1 MNANFFYAE
10 VVETPDDFG
19 TRFKGPDNPVPV
31 PEQAPEI
38 NNLISVR
45 PLSSR
50 NSSIINGIRPFNKY
64 GFTVPIIGE
73 IVLVCTGPGE
83 ETDTLVYDTQYY
95 YLNTVNIFNNQNIN
109 PTPGTY
115 WFKAANDSRTEQFD
129 WNVGKSKS
137 SPSWEEEDRVSSL
150 QPYEGDIIFSSR
162 FGSGLRFSTSWTK
175 GRTEYSNKPCGIF
188 QGSNKSPITILSNGW
203 KKDGD
208 NKTVNEDFDATKSLI
223 VLTSDQK
230 LPKFKSAQSNLG
242 VVAGVQPSSVY
253 SGAQIV
259 ITSDR
264 LVFNSKKDEVILS
277 AKKTVTVATPNWAMD
292 LDSLFTVLEDLIS
305 LLQEQASASPQYQYL
320 TGTGPMV
327 GAPGAVPEL
336 TLLLAQLK
344 AMRQ

>member
-19 TRFKGPDNPVPV
+19 DRFNAPNSPASAPFLP
-31 PEQAPEI
+31 PEV

-73 IVLVCTGPGE
+73 VVLICTGPGE
-83 ETDTLVYDTQYY
+83 ATDTLVYDTQYY

-115 WFKAANDSRTEQFD
+115 WFKAANDNRTEQFD

-162 FGSGLRFSTSWTK
+162 FGSALRFSTSYTK
-175 GRTEYSNKPCGIF
+175 GLSEYSITPPW
-188 QGSNKSPITILSNGW
+188 QGTAKSPITILSTGIQA
-203 KKDGD
+203 KGSD
-208 NKTVNEDFDATKSLI
+208 VVVAEDFDTTKSII
-223 VLTSDQK
+223 VLSSDQK
-230 LPKFKSAQSNLG
+230 LTKFKSSQSNLG
-242 VVAGVQPSSVY
+242 APSGVKPGSTYQ
-253 SGAQIV
+253 GAQILL
-259 ITSDR
+259 TSDR
-264 LVFNSKKDEVILS
+264 LIFNSKKDEIILS
-277 AKKTVTVATPNWAMD
+277 AKKTVTIATPNWAMD
-292 LDSLFTVLEDLIS
+292 LDKLFTVLEDLVT
-305 LLQEQASASPQYQYL
+305 LLQQQASATPQYQYQ
-320 TGTGPMV
+320 TGTGPTV

-336 TLLLAQLK
+336 TLLLTELK

>member
-19 TRFKGPDNPVPV
+19 QRFKGPDNPVPV

-50 NSSIINGIRPFNKY
+50 NSSIINGVRPLNKY

-73 IVLVCTGPGE
+73 IVLICTGPGE
-83 ETDTLVYDTQYY
+83 ATDTLVYDTQYY
-95 YLNTVNIFNNQNIN
+95 YVDTVNVFNNQNIN
-109 PTPGTY
+109 PTPGTW
-115 WFKAANDSRTEQFD
+115 WFKAANDNRTEQFD
-129 WNVGKSKS
+129 WKTGKCKS
-137 SPSWEEEDRVSSL
+137 SPSWEEDDRVSSL

-162 FGSGLRFSTSWTK
+162 FGSGLRFSTSWAK
-175 GRTEYSNKPCGIF
+175 GRTDYSTKPCSVF
-188 QGSNKSPITILSNGW
+188 QGGSKSPITILSNGW

-208 NKTVNEDFDATKSLI
+208 NKSVNEDFESTKSLI
-223 VLTSDQK
+223 VLTSNQK
-230 LPKFKSAQSNLG
+230 LPNFKSAQSNLG
-242 VVAGVQPSSVY
+242 TVAGVQPSSTY
-253 SGAQIV
+253 NGAQVV

-264 LVFNSKKDEVILS
+264 LLFNSKKDEVILS

-292 LDSLFTVLEDLIS
+292 LDALFTVLEDLIT
-305 LLQEQASASPQYQYL
+305 LLQEQASANTLYQYK
-320 TGTGPMV
+320 TGTGDTV

-336 TLLLAQLK
+336 TLLLGQIK

>member
-19 TRFKGPDNPVPV
+19 VRFKAPNSPAPV
-31 PEQAPEI
+31 PELPPEV

-73 IVLVCTGPGE
+73 VVLICTGPGE

-115 WFKAANDSRTEQFD
+115 WFKAANDNRTEQFN

-162 FGSGLRFSTSWTK
+162 FGSALRFSTSYTK
-175 GRTEYSNKPCGIF
+175 GLSEYSITPPW
-188 QGSNKSPITILSNGW
+188 QGTAKSPITILSTGIQA
-203 KKDGD
+203 KGSD
-208 NKTVNEDFDATKSLI
+208 VVVAEDFDTTKSII
-223 VLTSDQK
+223 VLSSDQK
-230 LPKFKSAQSNLG
+230 LTKFKSSQSNLG
-242 VVAGVQPSSVY
+242 APSGVMPGSTYQ
-253 SGAQIV
+253 GAQILL
-259 ITSDR
+259 TSDR
-264 LVFNSKKDEVILS
+264 LVFNSKKDEIILS
-277 AKKTVTVATPNWAMD
+277 AKKTVTVATPDWAMD
-292 LDSLFTVLEDLIS
+292 MDKLFTILEGVIQQLSDLTTGKAQWQTPIGGPT
-305 LLQEQASASPQYQYL
+305 LTASNLVQVQQ
-320 TGTGPMV
+320 
-327 GAPGAVPEL
+327 
-336 TLLLAQLK
+336 LLAEIQ
-344 AMRQ
+344 AMKQ